1 MLSIVIIFMRFQKWG
16 DLGRNLGAK
25 SVYFT
30 LVDAMPDT
38 KNLLLDS
45 SQKIKALEQVNQIE
59 GTVLHAKPRNYMG

>member
-1 MLSIVIIFMRFQKWG
+1 MG

-45 SQKIKALEQVNQIE
+45 SQKIKALEQVNQLKARFYMQNPEI
-59 GTVLHAKPRNYMG
+59 TWDNLDVLKRD